1 MSAQINCNTFVK
13 LFYNFQTLVFST
25 LNKSTTL
32 NHLDIL
38 HFEQLKKEVE
48 SRYLENHTP
57 SFDEISKWK
66 GIDIIYFQEDLRKI
80 AKGNIS
86 EKSFYTYFKT
96 SPVTKLPRIDMLNL
110 LSVYAGYVSWYD
122 FKKNHLFADEILHE
136 NDDQAAKGTEF
147 ITVAVTD
154 SEIEQRDIPDEKIA
168 EVHRAKT
175 EENQVLQ
182 NSTSDNQ
189 SLKEN
194 ISVLE
199 TYDIQESKSA
209 FNIIKKYVWLGV
221 SVLLALAVG
230 ILIYKDELFSKKYY
244 YSFIDADRNSKINAE
259 LTVQIL
265 KENESPILYVAK
277 PNEPFVYTT
286 KSKDL
291 TMVVSSPYYRTD
303 TIQRNLETAPEA
315 ENIELK
321 PNDYAI
327 MLFYYSKSITDLKK
341 KRVSLNYLISDNALI
356 YQVFDNQ
363 FYGVETMDKQR
374 YINLVTLPST
384 SLENLEVIDT
394 QTNKAGKI
402 VMIKFKIG
410 TNDEKK

>member
-1 MSAQINCNTFVK
+1 LS
-13 LFYNFQTLVFST
+13 
-25 LNKSTTL
+25 
-32 NHLDIL
+32 HLDIL

-48 SRYLENHTP
+48 SRYLENHSP
-57 SFDEISKWK
+57 SFEEISKWK

-86 EKSFYTYFKT
+86 EKTFYTYFKT

-110 LSVYAGYVSWYD
+110 LSVYAGYASWYD
-122 FKKNHLFADEILHE
+122 FKKNHLFADEVLQEREEAVENTATGDLIPEASTDSGIAQTNEEKILPTSSSETDE
-136 NDDQAAKGTEF
+136 NDILQKSN
-147 ITVAVTD
+147 TD
-154 SEIEQRDIPDEKIA
+154 
-168 EVHRAKT
+168 
-175 EENQVLQ
+175 NQVIKQ
-182 NSTSDNQ
+182 NTS
-189 SLKEN
+189 S
-194 ISVLE
+194 LE
-199 TYDIQESKSA
+199 TYDTQDSKSA
-209 FNIIKKYVWLGV
+209 FTVIKKYVWLGI
-221 SVLLALAVG
+221 SVLLAVAVG
-230 ILIYKDELFSKKYY
+230 LLIFKDELFSKKYY

-259 LTVQIL
+259 LQVQIL
-265 KENESPILYVAK
+265 KENESPILYSAK

-394 QTNKAGKI
+394 QTNQSGKI

-410 TNDEKK
+410 TNEENK